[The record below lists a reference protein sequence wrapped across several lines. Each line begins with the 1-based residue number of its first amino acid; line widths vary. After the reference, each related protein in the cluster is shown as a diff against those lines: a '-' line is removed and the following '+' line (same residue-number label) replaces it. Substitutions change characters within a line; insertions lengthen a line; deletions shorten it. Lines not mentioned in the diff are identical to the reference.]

1 MEKSM
6 TVFKERKV
14 SGIPGDSYSA
24 ARTTGYFQLLFGMPD
39 TGRYGWSPLHLYSSG
54 VELFRQNDS
63 AKQVY
68 FIEKGIV
75 KISCIGPGGE
85 ERIISLR
92 RSNWLLG
99 ATQVISG
106 NTYMTTAT
114 TLTPCSIRC
123 VAARLFMDQLTT
135 DNAFS
140 VEVNRMLSFEIGH
153 NIRKIITLECMS
165 ATERLKNFLCELIT
179 YEDLAG
185 LKAKGQLELPLKSAE
200 LAEIIAVTPQHLYR
214 ILRNPELKVHL
225 KQSKKILSVIDP
237 LGFLHKQLS

>member
-1 MEKSM
+1 M
-6 TVFKERKV
+6 TVFREGKV
-14 SGIPGDSYSA
+14 SGIPGDSDSA
-24 ARTTGYFQLLFGMPD
+24 ARPTGYFQLLFSMSD
-39 TGRYGWSPLHLYSSG
+39 SRKCGWSPVHFYSSG
-54 VELFRQNDS
+54 IELFRQHDP

-75 KISCIGPGGE
+75 KVSSIGPGGE
-85 ERIISLR
+85 EVIISLR
-92 RSNWLLG
+92 RNNWLLG

-165 ATERLKNFLCELIT
+165 ATERLKNFLCELIS
-179 YEDLAG
+179 YENMAG
-185 LKAKGQLELPLKSAE
+185 LETKGQLELPLKSAE

-214 ILRNPELKVHL
+214 ILRDPDLKVHL
-225 KQSKKILSVIDP
+225 KQSKKTLSIIDP
-237 LGFLHKQLS
+237 LGFLHRQLSQI